1 MSTRI
6 THSLGVSMKYG
17 LDGRLQRGLRARDQI
32 LPAALRAFACEGFT
46 GLSLARLA
54 EELGMG
60 KSTLLHH
67 FASKEQ
73 LYGAVLA
80 QVAESLEA
88 HMQPLLEQ
96 SHATPQALAQMAC
109 SYLQW
114 AREQPEAANLLNRE
128 LLDNPERAAT
138 AKHWHLQK
146 LMLRLSD
153 LVSVGQARGYLRHFN
168 PALGVEMLLGFAHFH
183 VAATATRQ
191 HLIGAEAA
199 SRYEAQAHEELFQT
213 MILAFAQQHGGPHE
227 A

>member
-1 MSTRI
+1 
-6 THSLGVSMKYG
+6 MKHAM
-17 LDGRLQRGLRARDQI
+17 DGRLRRGLRARDQI
-32 LPAALRAFACEGFT
+32 LPAALQAFACEGFT

-54 EELGMG
+54 EALGIG

-67 FASKEQ
+67 FASKER
-73 LYGAVLA
+73 LYDAVLT
-80 QVAESLEA
+80 QVASSLEA

-96 SHATPQALAQMAC
+96 PHATPQALAQMAC

-114 AREQPEAANLLNRE
+114 AREQPDAAKLLNRE
-128 LLDNPERAAT
+128 LLDNPLRAVT

-146 LMLRLSD
+146 LMLRLSH
-153 LVSVGQARGYLRHFN
+153 LISAGQAAGSLRPFN

-183 VAATATRQ
+183 VAATATRP

-199 SRYEAQAHEELFQT
+199 SRYEAQAQEELFQT
-213 MILAFAQQHGGPHE
+213 MVLAFSRQNGAPHE